1 VRSARGRAAVLRS
14 ARQGRRWEQVRQREV
29 CPAQHLAVSGPEA
42 GPSAQAAWRVRLRVE
57 AWSLWVDR
65 CAAGRQPEHPRAG
78 RRARNARAEP
88 SLRAAPLTEWQSA
101 EPSASWDARVLQA
114 EAVQVAVVHGS
125 GRPPAVVSVPSV
137 PLEAAEA
144 AAPLALPMAAG
155 RAAAEAGAVVPH
167 AEGAEA
173 VPHVGVAGAV
183 PGAAAAAVRPAV
195 PERAVVRSLVA
206 APFSPSRLRSA
217 PVRRRAATPRVARA
231 RRHLP
236 IASPTARWW
245 QAARGGVWS

>member
-29 CPAQHLAVSGPEA
+29 CPAQRLAVSGPEA
-42 GPSAQAAWRVRLRVE
+42 GPSAQAAWRARLE

-65 CAAGRQPEHPRAG
+65 CAAGRRPEHLRAG
-78 RRARNARAEP
+78 RRNDRAEP
-88 SLRAAPLTEWQSA
+88 TLRAAPLTERQPA

-114 EAVQVAVVHGS
+114 EAVQVAVVHES
-125 GRPPAVVSVPSV
+125 GRPPAVVSVPSA

-144 AAPLALPMAAG
+144 VAPLALPMAAG

-167 AEGAEA
+167 AEGAAGA